1 MKLYHHPMS
10 GHAHRARLFLSLLGI
25 DAELI
30 EVDLAA
36 RAHKSADFLKLNP
49 FGQVPV
55 LDDDGTIIA
64 DSNAILVYLAKK
76 HAAKSWLPEDPKGAA
91 AVQRW
96 LSVAAGEIAYGPC
109 AARLVTVFGAPF
121 NAAEVIA
128 RAHIILKRI
137 EAELDGRQ
145 WIAAD
150 HPTIADVALYGYIA
164 RAPEGNVDR
173 STYANVNAWLKRVE
187 ALPGFV
193 AFQKTAIG
201 IPEMA

>member
-1 MKLYHHPMS
+1 MKLYYHPLS
-10 GHAHRARLFLSLLGI
+10 GHAHRARLFLSLLGV

-36 RAHKSADFLKLNP
+36 RAHKSSEFLNLNP
-49 FGQVPV
+49 FGQIPV
-55 LDDDGTIIA
+55 LDDDGTIVA

-76 HAAKSWLPEDPKGAA
+76 HAAKDWLPEDPKGAA

-109 AARLVTVFGAPF
+109 AARLVTVFGAGF
-121 NAAEVIA
+121 NADEVIA
-128 RAHIILKRI
+128 RADLILRHI
-137 EAELDGRQ
+137 ETALDGRR

-150 HPTIADVALYGYIA
+150 QPTIADIALYSYIA

-173 STYANVNAWLKRVE
+173 SAYSSVNAWLKRVE

-201 IPEMA
+201 IPEPA